1 MSTNE
6 TGVPPR
12 QGAGQWEDGDAS
24 SPDSADKLLSKADA
38 LLGRYR
44 PAMAP
49 VAHLQA
55 AAPESLD
62 FPVLTEIV
70 ELPPA
75 AAEPVADFPALIP
88 AETALP
94 ASTSDQQAGSAPT
107 GAGAE
112 AEAIAIDASRL
123 REEILATLAP
133 ELEQR
138 LSDTLKPRANELL
151 DWAMQTVQLELGL
164 SIRAAVRSA
173 VAAAVD
179 EALERQRAGGSHD
192 KR

>member
-1 MSTNE
+1 VTE
-6 TGVPPR
+6 
-12 QGAGQWEDGDAS
+12 
-24 SPDSADKLLSKADA
+24 PDKADELLSKADA

-44 PAMAP
+44 PA
-49 VAHLQA
+49 A
-55 AAPESLD
+55 AAQDPTALPDSGAASD
-62 FPVLTEIV
+62 FPVLTEV
-70 ELPPA
+70 VALPGSAGDTSNPAAVPLPELPPLA
-75 AAEPVADFPALIP
+75 LDTPATGGDAIPLIDHVA
-88 AETALP
+88 
-94 ASTSDQQAGSAPT
+94 
-107 GAGAE
+107 
-112 AEAIAIDASRL
+112 L

-179 EALERQRAGGSHD
+179 EALERQRKAAKPDGS
-192 KR
+192 